1 MQAGFDRI
9 DEVGEAAVFDAVE
22 YAEGVVVL
30 DLVELTESEVR
41 ERSRPDG
48 EPMTIIHSAPNHH
61 LARGKIEENEDDV
74 HDRDGRLVEVIDVG
88 GDEFSDLVNEETEPD
103 SADERGQVTR
113 ARAFGDGGR
122 HDGYG
127 HQQSAPE
134 NVCDVEGAA
143 PDLGIARCRQ
153 ICAGDQHGGDAREQE
168 QFETSECRAVVTVR
182 QRQRIPVLRRHCGT
196 PRLR

>member
-88 GDEFSDLVNEETEPD
+88 GDEFSDLVNEEKNGRATGR
-103 SADERGQVTR
+103 ERGCR
-113 ARAFGDGGR
+113 
-122 HDGYG
+122 YG
-127 HQQSAPE
+127 WIW
-134 NVCDVEGAA
+134 VV
-143 PDLGIARCRQ
+143 
-153 ICAGDQHGGDAREQE
+153 
-168 QFETSECRAVVTVR
+168 AVS
-182 QRQRIPVLRRHCGT
+182 LKK
-196 PRLR
+196 